1 MQVTPVVNPEISVA
15 SNESFVIET
24 APEED
29 IIEENLASTISG

>member
-1 MQVTPVVNPEISVA
+1 MQVTPVKSEISVA

-29 IIEENLASTISG
+29 IMRKFSFTISG

>member
-1 MQVTPVVNPEISVA
+1 MQVTSCKSEISVA

-29 IIEENLASTISG
+29 IERKI